1 LPLVTEP
8 TFQWTAERQLV
19 ADLYSEIR
27 KGVYQ
32 YLLTLGMD
40 ADRAQEFT
48 QEAFLRLF
56 QKLRDGATIEN
67 PRGWVYR
74 VAHNMAVD
82 ALSARSRESELS
94 DALLSTLVSGGK
106 DAEQVLIERE
116 WLEGFQNA
124 VKGLSQ
130 QQRRCLELRAQG
142 LRYREIAEVLRVGT
156 PTVGEFLRRATKH
169 LRGLKN
175 GKDRTPE

>member
-8 TFQWTAERQLV
+8 ELRWTAERQLV

-32 YLLTLGMD
+32 YLLTFGLD
-40 ADRAQEFT
+40 PDRAQEFT

-56 QKLRDGATIEN
+56 YQLREGSAIEN
-67 PRGWVYR
+67 PRGWIYR

-82 ALSARSRESELS
+82 STVAQARQQEIS
-94 DALLSTLVSGGK
+94 DALIATLASRGQ
-106 DAEQVLIERE
+106 DAEQALIERE
-116 WLEGFQNA
+116 WLEGFRKA
-124 VKGLSQ
+124 VQGLSL

-142 LRYREIAEVLRVGT
+142 LRYREIAEVLRVRT
-156 PTVGEFLRRATKH
+156 PTVGEFLRRAAKH
-169 LRGLKN
+169 LRDWKN
-175 GKDRTPE
+175 GK

>member
-1 LPLVTEP
+1 MPLATEP

-32 YLLTLGMD
+32 YLLTLGLD

-56 QKLRDGATIEN
+56 HKLREGSAIEN
-67 PRGWVYR
+67 PRGWIYR
-74 VAHNMAVD
+74 VAHNLAVD
-82 ALSARSRESELS
+82 SAEAHARESELS
-94 DALLSTLVSGGK
+94 DALMSTLAGSGQ
-106 DAEQVLIERE
+106 DAEQALIERE
-116 WLEGFQNA
+116 WLEGFRNA
-124 VKGLSQ
+124 VQGLSH
-130 QQRRCLELRAQG
+130 QQRRCMELRAQG

-156 PTVGEFLRRATKH
+156 PTVGEFLRRAAKH
-169 LRGLKN
+169 LRDWKHLR
-175 GKDRTPE
+175 D